1 MKHVLFILTLTL
13 LSSGFK
19 PKAISDRLCRENE
32 EVVYSFRVAKS
43 GKVASLC
50 KEKNG
55 KYLVYRFGTK
65 DKIEL
70 EYPNQLNSS
79 SWKTFQLYGAK
90 RFGGVA
96 NAGFI
101 DYRVSFINNKVK
113 YELYEWSSDEDQSKE
128 IGIKVT
134 VNGKESEF
142 KGSYSTKQG
151 SLLRLDDDADKI
163 ENRADQE

>member
-1 MKHVLFILTLTL
+1 MKHVLFILALVL
-13 LSSGFK
+13 LGSGFK
-19 PKAISDRLCRENE
+19 PKSISDRLCRENE
-32 EVVYSFRVAKS
+32 EVVYSFLIAKN

-65 DKIEL
+65 NKIEL
-70 EYPNQLNSS
+70 EYPSQLDGS
-79 SWKTFQLYGAK
+79 SWKAFKLYGAK

-101 DYRVSFINNKVK
+101 DYRVSFVNNKVM
-113 YELYEWSSDEDQSKE
+113 YELYEWSSDEDLSKE

-134 VNGKESEF
+134 VNGKESGI
-142 KGSYSTKQG
+142 KGSYNTKQG
-151 SLLRLDDDADKI
+151 SLLRLDDEADKI
-163 ENRADQE
+163 ENRAYEE